1 MNIPKSLLVVAIL
14 NTLIRLYGGVGSLD
28 VIEIVLIA
36 AAIYFVLQGQKR
48 NANICGILVPAI
60 YVLGNVGGLLYIADW
75 HVTALIVFFAILILS
90 VLFTIVTLKAKP
102 QQKATSAQTTPEKA
116 VEAEQ
121 KQNSVES

>member
-14 NTLIRLYGGVGSLD
+14 NTLIRLYGGVGRLE

-48 NANICGILVPAI
+48 KANICGILVPVLV
-60 YVLGNVGGLLYIADW
+60 VLGSVQDLPYIAYW
-75 HVTALIVFFAILILS
+75 SVPMTIEFFATPILS

-102 QQKATSAQTTPEKA
+102 KQKATSAQTAPEKT
-116 VEAEQ
+116 VETEQ